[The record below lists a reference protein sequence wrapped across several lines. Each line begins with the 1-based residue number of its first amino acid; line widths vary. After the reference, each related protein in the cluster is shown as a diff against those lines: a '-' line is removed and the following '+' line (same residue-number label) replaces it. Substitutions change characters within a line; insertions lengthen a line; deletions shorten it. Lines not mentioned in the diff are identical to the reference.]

1 MKVPTLCDPVLD
13 PVHDPRAAGSSPRWH
28 RLAPRLPTWLHDMAA
43 FCAAL
48 LCAGLAA
55 LLIGVIGGCGG
66 GVGSEGTGSYASGP
80 ISGFGSIIVNGVHF
94 EESAAQVQDDD
105 GQTLAGS
112 ALALGMVVQVTA
124 GPVSTAADGSRR
136 AVASAVRTSRSL
148 VGPASAVGLASGQL
162 LVLGQK
168 VWVSGDTVFDARLAG
183 GLAGIASGQL
193 LEVYGFYDSTRV
205 AYTATRINPAATSAG
220 LRVSGPVAAL
230 DPRSQTFSVGSQT
243 YSFAALGT
251 GVSPSEGE
259 WVRLNLQPEPDSG
272 GRWVVS
278 GQRASD
284 SAPKDRDGAGLDGV
298 VSARLSGNRFVV
310 DGVTVDAS
318 AAQVSGTVAVGAE
331 VEVSGSLRAGVLVAA
346 VVKVSGDQARSF
358 DLEGSPTA
366 LDSTARR
373 FLLRGVTVSYARSGL
388 VFENGSA
395 ATLVGYT
402 GKLHVEGVLS
412 ADRTLL
418 EATRIHFDK

>member
-1 MKVPTLCDPVLD
+1 MKARTVRDPVIE
-13 PVHDPRAAGSSPRWH
+13 PASNPRAASSSRWR
-28 RLAPRLPTWLHDMAA
+28 RLARRGPTWLPDVAA
-43 FCAAL
+43 FCVAL

-66 GVGSEGTGSYASGP
+66 GVGSEGTGSYASGS

-94 EESAAQVQDDD
+94 DESAAQVQDDD

-112 ALALGMVVQVTA
+112 ALALGMVVQVSA

-148 VGPASAVGLASGQL
+148 VGPASAVDTARGQL
-162 LVLGQK
+162 LVLGQT
-168 VWVSGDTVFDARLAG
+168 VWVSGATVFDARLAG
-183 GLAGIASGQL
+183 GLAGVKGGQL
-193 LEVYGFYDSTRV
+193 LEVYGFYDSNRKG
-205 AYTATRINPAATSAG
+205 YTATRINPAAAG
-220 LRVSGPVAAL
+220 AGYLVSGPVAGL
-230 DPRSQTFSVGSQT
+230 DARSQTFSVGSQT
-243 YSFAALGT
+243 YSFAGLGVA
-251 GVSPSEGE
+251 GSPSEGE
-259 WVRLNLQPEPDSG
+259 AVRLKLQPATDSS

-284 SAPKDRDGAGLDGV
+284 STPQDRDGAGLDGV
-298 VSARLSGNRFVV
+298 VSALLSGNRFVV
-310 DGVTVDAS
+310 DGVTVNAS
-318 AAQVSGTVAVGAE
+318 AAQFSGAVVVGSE

-346 VVKVSGDQARSF
+346 AVKVSGDQVKSF
-358 DLEGSPTA
+358 ELEGSPSA

-373 FLLRGVTVSYARSGL
+373 FVLRGTTVSYARSDL

-395 ATLVGYT
+395 AKLVGYT
-402 GKLHVEGVLS
+402 GTLQVEGVLS